1 MSITGDFGALRGL
14 RERTDPA
21 QVALLTTA
29 AAQRMR
35 ATAMKLVAD
44 EFRHSVDPYGKPWK
58 PLAWRN
64 GQPLRDT
71 GRMAG
76 AVIGTASGPTIQIT
90 IGTTYAAYHQ
100 KGAKVRK
107 PGITKKGKQR
117 KSRGRVGNLPRR
129 QMLPEE
135 STGGLGFT
143 WYRAFSKDAD
153 AVVRKAFGVT

>member
-1 MSITGDFGALRGL
+1 MSLTGDFGSLRDLIG
-14 RERTDPA
+14 RTGPA
-21 QVALLTTA
+21 RVAQLTTA

-44 EFRHSVDPYGKPWK
+44 EFRHSVDPYGKPWQA
-58 PLAWRN
+58 LAWRK

-76 AVIGTASGPTIQIT
+76 AVIGTADGPTIQIT
-90 IGTTYAAYHQ
+90 IGTTYAVYHQ

-107 PGITKKGKQR
+107 PAVSAKGKQR

-135 STGGLGFT
+135 STGGLGFS

-153 AVVRKAFGVT
+153 AVVRKAFTP